1 MRRYQVKPFLVF
13 SGGTAFLFNVNHT
26 VACGICAYTPKQ
38 IDLKFKC
45 FNNIRG
51 GGWQMLAYITNEELI
66 GFEGWD
72 TWGYWSSFLL
82 GGLEVN

>member
-1 MRRYQVKPFLVF
+1 MGGGEVK
-13 SGGTAFLFNVNHT
+13 AFPYNVNHT
-26 VACGICAYTPKQ
+26 VACGVYLPTQKQ

-51 GGWQMLAYITNEELI
+51 GGGQMLTNEELI

-72 TWGYWSSFLL
+72 AWVIGVRLC
-82 GGLEVN
+82 GLEGN